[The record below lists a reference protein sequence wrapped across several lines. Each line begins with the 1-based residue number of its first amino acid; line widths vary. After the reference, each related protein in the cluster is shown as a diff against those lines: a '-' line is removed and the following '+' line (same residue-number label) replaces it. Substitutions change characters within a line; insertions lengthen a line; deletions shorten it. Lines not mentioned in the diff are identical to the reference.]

1 MSVLSF
7 ISGGV
12 FTLAAVILLLPWLR
26 TIPRLATLPALPW
39 PAGAAALIV
48 MAIDLGLN
56 YGGTPAPPPSAAAA
70 VSSAAT
76 GDSWADLADAMGRG
90 VAAPAAAG
98 SAKDAGRA
106 GSMDAA
112 IAALQARLAKSGGSD
127 DDWELLAKSYD
138 FLRRPQQAAQA
149 RAHQLPALKAP
160 PAGAPGDSSAPAA
173 TGVTGE
179 VALAPALAS
188 RAPAGTTIFIVAK
201 SVDSPGAPVA
211 VYRGSVGTWPLAFAL
226 DDRESMLPGRTL
238 SNAGR
243 VTIEARISPSGQPL
257 ATAGDLQ
264 GTSAVINPH
273 DRPVVKIVIDKV
285 IP

>member
-1 MSVLSF
+1 MLSF
-7 ISGGV
+7 ISGAA
-12 FTLAAVILLLPWLR
+12 FTLAAIILLLPWLR
-26 TIPRLATLPALPW
+26 TIPRLASLPALPW
-39 PAGAAALIV
+39 PAGAVALLV
-48 MAIDLGLN
+48 MVIDLGLN
-56 YGGTPAPPPSAAAA
+56 YGGAPTSLPPAAAT

-76 GDSWADLADAMGRG
+76 GNSWTDVADALGRG
-90 VAAPAAAG
+90 VAAPAASG
-98 SAKDAGRA
+98 STPDAGRA
-106 GSMDAA
+106 GSMDTA
-112 IAALQARLAKSGGSD
+112 IAALQVRLAKSGGSD

-138 FLRRPQQAAQA
+138 FLGRPQQAAQA
-149 RAHQLPALKAP
+149 RAHQLPELQAP
-160 PAGAPGDSSAPAA
+160 PGNSSAPAA

-188 RAPAGTTIFIVAK
+188 RAPAGTTVFIVAK
-201 SVDSPGAPVA
+201 SVDSPGPPVA
-211 VYRGSVGTWPLAFAL
+211 VHRGSVGAWPLRFAL
-226 DDRESMLPGRTL
+226 DDSESMLPQRTL

-264 GTSAVINPH
+264 GTSGVINPR